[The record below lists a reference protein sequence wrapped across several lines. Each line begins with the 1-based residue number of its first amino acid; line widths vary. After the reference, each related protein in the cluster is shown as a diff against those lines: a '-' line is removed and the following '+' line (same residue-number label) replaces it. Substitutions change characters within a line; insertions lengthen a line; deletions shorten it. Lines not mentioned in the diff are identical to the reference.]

1 VEFGFTPSQLQLQ
14 QEAAEFFKKEITE
27 DVLKETETSMDLGPA
42 SRQLLRKMGQK
53 RWVAPTWPK
62 EVGGMDSSSIDRQII
77 VEERLYHGGTLV
89 FHGADIAG
97 PVLFRFGSEEQKGKF
112 IPAIAQGE
120 IELAIGYTEPEAG
133 SDLSAIQMRAVK
145 KGNEYI
151 INGQKMFNTF
161 CHFADYHWLLVRT
174 NPDVPRHRGMSL
186 FLVDLKT
193 PGITIRPLWTM
204 MGWRTNEVYY
214 DDVHVHE
221 SNLVGVENQGWQQLM
236 AALGYERMA
245 PSGGI
250 KRHFEK
256 FLQYTEETRVRGQTL
271 VDNPIIRQKLA
282 ELAIEIEIA
291 RLFVFRAAW
300 MLDQGLSPE
309 HESSMSKLFASEA
322 RHHLYSA
329 AMDIMGMYGRL
340 REDSKWAKLFGM
352 IQLHYQWSIES
363 RIVAGTNEIQ
373 RNIIALRGLGL
384 PRA

>member
-1 VEFGFTPSQLQLQ
+1 MEFGFTPSQIQLQ
-14 QEAAEFFKKEITE
+14 KEAAEFFKKEITE

-42 SRQLLRKMGQK
+42 CRQLLRKMGQK
-53 RWVAPTWPK
+53 RWVAPLWPK
-62 EVGGMDSSSIDRQII
+62 EVGGLGSSNIDRQII

-97 PVLFRFGSEEQKGKF
+97 PVLFRFGSEEQKSKF
-112 IPAIAQGE
+112 IPAIAHGE
-120 IELAIGYTEPEAG
+120 IEFAIGYTEPEAG

-151 INGQKMFNTF
+151 INGQKTFNTF
-161 CHFADYHWLLVRT
+161 CHFSDYHWLLVRT
-174 NPDVPRHRGMSL
+174 DPNVPRHKGMSL
-186 FLVDLKT
+186 FLIDLKT

-250 KRHFEK
+250 KRDFEK
-256 FLQYTEETRVRGQTL
+256 FLQYTEETRVSGQTL
-271 VDNPIIRQKLA
+271 ADNPIIRQKLA
-282 ELAIEIEIA
+282 ELAIEIEIT

-300 MLDQGLSPE
+300 MLDKGLSPE

-322 RHHLYSA
+322 RFHLFGS

-340 REDSKWAKLFGM
+340 REDSKWAQLYGM
-352 IQLHYQWSIES
+352 MQLQYQWSIES